1 MSENKYNVENLV
13 EWLDNF
19 YIYIGQSK
27 LHGVGIFAAQDI
39 EVDTKLFYYDNT
51 DAMPI
56 SIADMKKLEIP
67 NSVIEILKRLY
78 HERDG
83 YIFLKEKQDLTW
95 VNIMNH
101 SKTGNL
107 KYENGYYIANR
118 NIKTHEE
125 LTMNYLN
132 WRDKLNFKENE

>member
-1 MSENKYNVENLV
+1 
-13 EWLDNF
+13 
-19 YIYIGQSK
+19 
-27 LHGVGIFAAQDI
+27 
-39 EVDTKLFYYDNT
+39 
-51 DAMPI
+51 
-56 SIADMKKLEIP
+56 
-67 NSVIEILKRLY
+67 
-78 HERDG
+78 
-83 YIFLKEKQDLTW
+83 
-95 VNIMNH
+95 MNH

>member
-1 MSENKYNVENLV
+1 
-13 EWLDNF
+13 
-19 YIYIGQSK
+19 
-27 LHGVGIFAAQDI
+27 
-39 EVDTKLFYYDNT
+39 
-51 DAMPI
+51 
-56 SIADMKKLEIP
+56 MKKIEIP
-67 NSVIEILKRLY
+67 DSVIEILKRLY